1 MTLKSLVLSCAVILA
16 GILAYSAAHPV
27 AASAAATSRG
37 QRATATSQK
46 SNSNNQNSSASSKKA
61 APLDCSCT
69 GTGCS
74 CSCSGP
80 GCVCGCDGGNCS
92 CKNFKA
98 ITISLKFGTTINEIA
113 KSVSIF
119 AFAFLGHRHE
129 FRLKSLA
136 RFGVPFCGSRI
147 YQGQLQ
153 DARMAGIVPESD
165 VGSSGI
171 LRGLIRHGTAAVV
184 ILFRSG

>member
-16 GILAYSAAHPV
+16 GIMAHPTAHTV
-27 AASAAATSRG
+27 AASAAATSGR

-46 SNSNNQNSSASSKKA
+46 STSNNQNSSASSKKA

-74 CSCSGP
+74 CSGL

-98 ITISLKFGTTINEIA
+98 ITISLKCGTTINEIA

-136 RFGVPFCGSRI
+136 PFGVPFCASRI

-184 ILFRSG
+184 ILFRAG